1 MVLHQEGWVFR
12 VCLVQQRGREGFKLR
27 GMERRRGEV
36 TLFYVWLRRG
46 GDKF

>member
-27 GMERRRGEV
+27 GMERRRGGV
-36 TLFYVWLRRG
+36 TLFLCLVEEGRR
-46 GDKF
+46 